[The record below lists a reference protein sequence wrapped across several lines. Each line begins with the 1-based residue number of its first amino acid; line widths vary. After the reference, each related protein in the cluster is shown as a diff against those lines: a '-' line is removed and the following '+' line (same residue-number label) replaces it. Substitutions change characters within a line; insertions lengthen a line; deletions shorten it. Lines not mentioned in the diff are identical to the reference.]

1 MKRLRVFLFGVTSL
15 VALLAGTTDARANC
29 AAPLTYYAQADG
41 NTVRVHPENFGFRQC
56 EDNVL
61 LREDVTSGE
70 VVQLAAYC
78 TECPMEANLWSDEET
93 CFSDECVRAGTYRYG
108 FLVPYDCSP
117 HSCGTDYY
125 TEVTVVSTP
134 RDCTYSDGN
143 APPQVVTEGAP
154 WGDSPTICGYGY
166 GGGCSAAPSGI
177 RGVFGFQALALA
189 LGFALLARK
198 RRRRSL

>member
-1 MKRLRVFLFGVTSL
+1 MKRLRVFLFCVTL
-15 VALLAGTTDARANC
+15 FVALLAGTTDARANC
-29 AAPLTYYAQADG
+29 AAPVTYYAQVDG
-41 NTVRVHPENFGFRQC
+41 NTVRVHPENFGQRRC
-56 EDNVL
+56 EDNLL
-61 LREDVTSGE
+61 LREDVASGE

-78 TECPMEANLWSDEET
+78 TECAMGTNSWSDET

-125 TEVTVVSTP
+125 TEVTVVGTL

-166 GGGCSAAPSGI
+166 GGGCSAASSGI
-177 RGVFGFQALALA
+177 RGVFGFQALTLA